1 MIIDQCVPSPHS
13 SLVSESIRIIPCP
26 TQHHQLII
34 IVFHICVSLRSS
46 IRSLPAQDSIIYII
60 HYFGGNIGTPDAV
73 LAINTPNAIAD
84 NVPQIF
90 AKKTTIPM
98 DHLRDNFV
106 FV

>member
-1 MIIDQCVPSPHS
+1 MPNTTS
-13 SLVSESIRIIPCP
+13 S
-26 TQHHQLII
+26 TYY

-46 IRSLPAQDSIIYII
+46 IFTPYPAQDSIYII